1 MNDKQLKAELARLR
15 AENDRLHDENEA
27 LRDAN
32 VIVSAMESMRVAAS
46 IVFREFQ
53 RSIYEGEH
61 DSLDTPMDPHE
72 ASDALL
78 MPCIVLRLS
87 LAGLDGEEWSA
98 SVECADDIDPE
109 VADNAELVLGMPS
122 ATPIAALAALRDAL
136 EEEPGEDGVRVTA
149 AMRADLD
156 AYERARTPAPPSGEK
171 PN

>member
-1 MNDKQLKAELARLR
+1 MNEKQLRAENARLR
-15 AENDRLHDENEA
+15 AENKRLREA
-27 LRDAN
+27 NA
-32 VIVSAMESMRVAAS
+32 IVGAMESMRASAS

-61 DSLDTPMDPHE
+61 DSLDAPMDPHE

-78 MPCIVLRLS
+78 MPCIVLRLN
-87 LAGLDGEEWSA
+87 LAALDGEEWSA
-98 SVECADDIDPE
+98 SIECADDMDPE

-122 ATPIAALAALRDAL
+122 ATPLDALAGLREAL
-136 EEEPGEDGVRVTA
+136 EEEPGDDGVRVTA

-156 AYERARTPAPPSGEK
+156 AYDRARTPVPPSGDK